1 MKKTLRGKIM
11 KKTLL
16 MSLVLAGS
24 LIAADYSSVIQHPDA
39 SKLIQKDLL
48 PPAKH
53 FKMPANCVTTNSES
67 IARGAFLFH
76 NLNGKKAKKNPPKG
90 LSRKQMKPGKT
101 YLPGDKIPSKQ
112 YGNCIACHDIE
123 GSVGPGNVGPSL
135 VGYKKMFV
143 DSGVRD
149 AQFVYQQ
156 IADARALNPE
166 SLMTINLA
174 NGLFSSSEVC
184 DLTSYILAPK

>member
-1 MKKTLRGKIM
+1 MKKTLV
-11 KKTLL
+11 
-16 MSLVLAGS
+16 MSLVLVGS
-24 LIAADYSSVIQHPDA
+24 VFAADYSSVIQHPNA

-53 FKMPANCVTTNSES
+53 FKMPAGCVSTNPES

-90 LSRKQMKPGKT
+90 IARKKMEPGKT
-101 YLPGDKIPSKQ
+101 YLPGDKIPAKQ

-123 GSVGPGNVGPSL
+123 GSRGPGNVGPSL
-135 VGYKKMFV
+135 VGYKAMFV
-143 DSGVRD
+143 ESGVRD

-156 IADARALNPE
+156 IADARVSNPE
-166 SLMTINLA
+166 TLMTINLA
-174 NGLFSSSEVC
+174 NGLFNESEVC